1 MTNQSD
7 STNDPTKKMII
18 ESRTKTKPGFCLAVG
33 ENLSNQLGLSMDVT
47 DRKKPQIVKE
57 LPEDIVEVAAGGMH
71 SACLTEDG
79 TVSFFFCLII

>member
-7 STNDPTKKMII
+7 STNDPTKKIII

-79 TVSFFFCLII
+79 TVSFFSL